1 MKVFFQIFGVAVLV
15 CTICPACLLSRD
27 TPTVKSLAEQSVT
40 EDTPPLVQIEI
51 PQPAK
56 LGKPL
61 QLHWRITNNAKR
73 PVFIYST
80 LLHNEYFVE
89 FNASLEQK
97 TIEVRFLRLRPWG
110 DRPPPYYFPETEFAR
125 IDPGKSIEGRL
136 VSKESFRVVVRDRS
150 VGLKAEKELI
160 TPGIWTIQVLVAY
173 GYEIES
179 VQQRIDASSSLKDS
193 HPADPVVKWQKVA
206 RSKAV
211 TGSFQE

>member
-1 MKVFFQIFGVAVLV
+1 MKVFFQIFGAAILG
-15 CTICPACLLSRD
+15 CAIGPGCGLTPD
-27 TPTVKSLAEQSVT
+27 TPTVNSPAEQAAT

-51 PQPAK
+51 AQPAK

-89 FNASLEQK
+89 FNASVEQK
-97 TIEVRFLRLRPWG
+97 TIEVRFLRLRAWG
-110 DRPPPYYFPETEFAR
+110 DRSPPYYFPKTEFAR
-125 IDPGKSIEGRL
+125 IDPGESIEGQL
-136 VSKESFRVVVRDRS
+136 VSRESFRVVVRDRS
-150 VGLKAEKELI
+150 VGLKAKEEQI
-160 TPGIWTIQVLVAY
+160 TPGIWSIQALVAY

-179 VQQRIDASSSLKDS
+179 VQQSSSSLEDG
-193 HPADPVVKWQKVA
+193 HPADPVVQWQKVA
-206 RSKAV
+206 RSKPV

>member
-1 MKVFFQIFGVAVLV
+1 MKAFFQILGVAALA
-15 CTICPACLLSRD
+15 CAIGPACGLSLD
-27 TPTVKSLAEQSVT
+27 TPTVNSSAEQSPT
-40 EDTPPLVQIEI
+40 EDTPPLMQIEI

-89 FNASLEQK
+89 FNASVEQK

-136 VSKESFRVVVRDRS
+136 VSGESFRVVVRDRS
-150 VGLKAEKELI
+150 VGLKAKEEQI
-160 TPGIWTIQVLVAY
+160 TPGIWTIQALVAY
-173 GYEIES
+173 GYKG
-179 VQQRIDASSSLKDS
+179 LMP
-193 HPADPVVKWQKVA
+193 HPPSRMATQLI
-206 RSKAV
+206 RL
-211 TGSFQE
+211 